1 MSTDKFVE
9 DLVKSANVPLVP
21 LLYVLSYLVRLRLR
35 PQSRNAVRLSN
46 THGLI
51 LALLMIARK
60 VIYDDEVKNAW
71 WHKRVPRGPNMINF
85 TIKDVNQMER
95 YILKWLNW
103 DLRVRDDEL
112 RWLSEIEGELYR

>member
-71 WHKRVPRGPNMINF
+71 WHKRLPRGPNLINF
-85 TIKDVNQMER
+85 TIKDVNQ
-95 YILKWLNW
+95 I
-103 DLRVRDDEL
+103 
-112 RWLSEIEGELYR
+112 